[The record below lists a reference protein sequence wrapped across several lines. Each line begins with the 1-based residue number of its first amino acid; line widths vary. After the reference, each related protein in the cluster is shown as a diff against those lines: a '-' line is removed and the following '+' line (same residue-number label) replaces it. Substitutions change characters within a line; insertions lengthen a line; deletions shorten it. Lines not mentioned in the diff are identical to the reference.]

1 MVTTARRTR
10 PALVSHGA
18 AAASLPCGRRPDI
31 FRHPLLENPPVAA
44 AELPLQGRRVQA
56 LAHAARQLC
65 ASCPLQQE
73 CLRDAVLRPDPGGY
87 LAGTTEQDRRLIRR
101 QLGVGT
107 PHGDLTEPVDLRHR
121 AAELASVLDAFAP
134 RRAGRPTS
142 HVVNQSV
149 GQPVDGSVG
158 RPARRPV
165 RSGLLSSIPPQ
176 KTHHVAEVSMAVPA
190 GERITFPLDDPVLAV
205 QKAVLAPLLHA
216 ALPALEATEQLA
228 GMLAHVPSAGLT
240 PELAEA
246 CRRARRCLETWRA
259 ECADDAPRLPADTG
273 LVGSVSVELATSD
286 PITALRQDLFEPLLR
301 RVSESIVRIES
312 VMSVLDS
319 TERTENDG
327 ADRPT
332 TLVEIRGSLRE
343 LAMRIEAYEDGLTA
357 VVPRLRAVAGGDAR
371 DGGVRALPPMTSL
384 RQAVDRAVV
393 SFPGPFTARDVL
405 LALPPEVFQES
416 AKSISN
422 LLSAMVKSGRLR
434 RVSRGTY
441 AVESVGTAG
450 PVRAAET
457 RAPVGSLESREH
469 SGPRDHSGHSFD
481 APSPGDLAAHS

>member
-1 MVTTARRTR
+1 
-10 PALVSHGA
+10 
-18 AAASLPCGRRPDI
+18 
-31 FRHPLLENPPVAA
+31 
-44 AELPLQGRRVQA
+44 
-56 LAHAARQLC
+56 
-65 ASCPLQQE
+65 
-73 CLRDAVLRPDPGGY
+73 
-87 LAGTTEQDRRLIRR
+87 
-101 QLGVGT
+101 
-107 PHGDLTEPVDLRHR
+107 
-121 AAELASVLDAFAP
+121 
-134 RRAGRPTS
+134 
-142 HVVNQSV
+142 
-149 GQPVDGSVG
+149 
-158 RPARRPV
+158 
-165 RSGLLSSIPPQ
+165 
-176 KTHHVAEVSMAVPA
+176 MAVPA
-190 GERITFPLDDPVLAV
+190 GDRITFPLDDPVLAV

-216 ALPALEATEQLA
+216 ALPALEAAEQLA

-259 ECADDAPRLPADTG
+259 ESADDAPRLPADTG

-319 TERTENDG
+319 TERTESDG
-327 ADRPT
+327 ADRNA
-332 TLVEIRGSLRE
+332 TLVEIRVSLRE
-343 LAMRIEAYEDGLTA
+343 LATRIEAYESGLTA
-357 VVPRLRAVAGGDAR
+357 PLPRLRAVAIGDVR
-371 DGGVRALPPMTSL
+371 DGVVRAVPPTTSL

-441 AVESVGTAG
+441 AVESVGTVG
-450 PVRAAET
+450 PRGAAQ
-457 RAPVGSLESREH
+457 AFAAVGSLQSREH
-469 SGPRDHSGHSFD
+469 PGPREQSGRSFD